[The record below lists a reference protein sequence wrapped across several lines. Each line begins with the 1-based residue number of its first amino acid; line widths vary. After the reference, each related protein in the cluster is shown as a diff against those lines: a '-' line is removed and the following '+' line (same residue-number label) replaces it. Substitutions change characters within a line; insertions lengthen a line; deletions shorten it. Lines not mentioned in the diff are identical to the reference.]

1 MSLTFDRHRLWF
13 LFLLVVAGGSWGLFF
28 ALARIA
34 REGGFHPFGLTVWQ
48 GVGGGLLLLSISVI
62 RRSHLPLNPRA
73 IGFYLICGIFG
84 TTLPTGLIFYVA
96 PNIGAG
102 LLAITM
108 TLVPI
113 MTYGASIMLGID
125 KPAALRLGGLALGF
139 VAILMIM
146 WPSIGAEGGVALL
159 WALLALL
166 VPACFT
172 VENLLLALRGPEGID
187 PISLVGAFQLCGALL
202 MLPIAL
208 ATDNFMDIT
217 GVWTQSHWASVLMFS
232 INALSYTVFLYVLQ
246 RTSPVFA
253 SQATYVATITGILW
267 GMVLFGETHSIWVW
281 LALIVLMA
289 GMALVQER
297 KTERGT

>member
-1 MSLTFDRHRLWF
+1 MSGTPGARRLWF
-13 LFLLVVAGGSWGLFF
+13 LFLLFVAGGSWGLFF

-34 REGGFHPFGLTVWQ
+34 REGGHHPFGLTVWQ
-48 GVGGGLLLLSISVI
+48 GVGGGLLLLSIAAV
-62 RRSHLPLNPRA
+62 RRSNLPLNPRA
-73 IGFYLICGIFG
+73 IGFYFVCGIFG
-84 TTLPTGLIFYVA
+84 TTLPTGLIFYIA

-125 KPAALRLGGLALGF
+125 KPAALRLAGLVLGF

-146 WPSIGAEGGVALL
+146 LPSIGAEGGVALF

-166 VPACFT
+166 VPACFSI
-172 VENLLLALRGPEGID
+172 ENLLLALRAPEGID
-187 PISLVGAFQLCGALL
+187 PIPMVGAFQLCGALL
-202 MLPIAL
+202 MLPLAL

-217 GVWTQSHWASVLMFS
+217 GAWTQSHWASVLMFA

-246 RTSPVFA
+246 HTGPVFA
-253 SQATYVATITGILW
+253 SQATYVATITGVLW
-267 GMVLFGETHSIWVW
+267 GMALFGESHSIWVW
-281 LALIVLMA
+281 LALFILMA

-297 KTERGT
+297 KTVRKA